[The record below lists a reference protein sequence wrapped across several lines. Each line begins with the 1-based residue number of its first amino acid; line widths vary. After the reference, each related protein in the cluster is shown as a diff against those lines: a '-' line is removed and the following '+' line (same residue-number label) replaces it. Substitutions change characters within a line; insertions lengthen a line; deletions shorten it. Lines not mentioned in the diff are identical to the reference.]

1 MILDA
6 IQLWTTNAGT
16 SASIAN
22 FNLTSLNFDDPYI
35 LKNLEGL
42 GVDNL
47 QPQYTGLSSLAVNKF
62 YNMKQQERELTLT
75 IGLNPHYY
83 TTNTLG
89 STLRDLFYKA
99 IHSSDRTGLIQI
111 RFNNAG
117 STVCAISGFV
127 KSIKAPVFGDS
138 QDIEVV
144 LTCQDAQLKSL
155 TRVVT
160 TGTPMVSPATTTSPA
175 VAAGSITITD
185 SLSTAPHGFLFNLQF
200 TAGGPSFSIS
210 QLSNLWG
217 FAITYP
223 FLSGDQLW
231 FSSEIGNS
239 YVYVIRS
246 GVTTYLND
254 KLTLEPAWPL
264 IFPGTN
270 SFTTSSPSFT
280 FPVSTKPL
288 PSYYTTYW
296 GV

>member
-22 FNLTSLNFDDPYI
+22 FNLTSLNFNDPYI

-47 QPQYTGLSSLAVNKF
+47 QPQYTGLSSLAINKF

-75 IGLNPHYY
+75 IGINPHYY

-111 RFNNAG
+111 RFNYSG
-117 STVCAISGFV
+117 STICAISGFV

-138 QDIEVV
+138 QDIEVT

-155 TRVVT
+155 SRVVT
-160 TGTPMVSPATTTSPA
+160 TGTPYNSGAATLTL
-175 VAAGSITITD
+175 TD
-185 SLSTAPHGFLFNLQF
+185 NLSTAPHGFLFNVQLG
-200 TAGGPSFSIS
+200 AAASSFGIS
-210 QLSNLWG
+210 QISNLWG
-217 FAITYP
+217 FTITYS
-223 FLSGDQLW
+223 FLTSDQLW

-254 KLTLEPAWPL
+254 KINIEPAWPL
-264 IFPGTN
+264 MFPGTN
-270 SFTTSSPSFT
+270 VFAITCSAALTW
-280 FPVSTKPL
+280 PVATKPL
-288 PSYYTTYW
+288 PSYYNTYW

>member
-22 FNLTSLNFDDPYI
+22 FNLTSLNFNDPYI

-83 TTNTLG
+83 AANTLG
-89 STLRDLFYKA
+89 SNLRDLFYKA

-111 RFNNAG
+111 RFNNSGA
-117 STVCAISGFV
+117 TVCAISGFV
-127 KSIKAPVFGDS
+127 KSITAPVFGDS
-138 QDIEVV
+138 QDIEITLV
-144 LTCQDAQLKSL
+144 CQDAQLKSL
-155 TRVVT
+155 TRIVT
-160 TGTPMVSPATTTSPA
+160 TGTPLVSPTIGTIGT
-175 VAAGSITITD
+175 GSLTITD
-185 SLSTAPHGFLFNLQF
+185 NLSTAPHGFLFNLQF
-200 TAGGPSFSIS
+200 TFAGPSFTIS
-210 QLSNLWG
+210 QISNLWS
-217 FAITYP
+217 FT
-223 FLSGDQLW
+223 SGDQL
-231 FSSEIGNS
+231 FVSSEIGNS

-246 GVTTYLND
+246 SVTTYLND
-254 KLTLEPAWPL
+254 KLSLEPAWPL

-270 SFTTSSPSFT
+270 IFSTTSPSFT
-280 FPVSTKPL
+280 APVSTKTL

>member
-47 QPQYTGLSSLAVNKF
+47 QPQYTGLSTLAVNKF

-83 TTNTLG
+83 TANTLG

-111 RFNNAG
+111 RFNYAS
-117 STVCAISGFV
+117 STICAISGFV

-160 TGTPMVSPATTTSPA
+160 TGTPMVSPTINT
-175 VAAGSITITD
+175 VGAGSITITD

-200 TAGGPSFSIS
+200 NYAGSSFTINQTA
-210 QLSNLWG
+210 NLWG
-217 FAITYP
+217 FTITYS
-223 FLSGDQLW
+223 FVSGDQLW

-254 KLTLEPAWPL
+254 RLTLEPAWPL

-270 SFTTSSPSFT
+270 SFTTSSPSFI
-280 FPVSTKPL
+280 FPVSAKPL

>member
-47 QPQYTGLSSLAVNKF
+47 QPQYTGLSSLATSKF

-89 STLRDLFYKA
+89 SSLRDLFYKA

-111 RFNNAG
+111 RFNYSG
-117 STVCAISGFV
+117 STICAISGFV
-127 KSIKAPVFGDS
+127 KSIKAPVFGEA
-138 QDIEVV
+138 QDIEVT

-155 TRVVT
+155 SRVVT
-160 TGTPMVSPATTTSPA
+160 TGTPYSG
-175 VAAGSITITD
+175 GSLTITD
-185 SLSTAPHGFLFNLQF
+185 NLSTSPHGFLFNTRLEATASSF
-200 TAGGPSFSIS
+200 TIA
-210 QLSNLWG
+210 QTANLWS
-217 FAITYP
+217 FVITYA
-223 FLSGDQLW
+223 FSNQDQLY

-239 YVYVIRS
+239 YVYVIRG

-254 KLTLEPAWPL
+254 KLNIEPAWPL
-264 IFPGTN
+264 MFPGTN
-270 SFTTSSPSFT
+270 VYTITCSAALTW
-280 FPVSTKPL
+280 PVPTKAL